1 MRYVAYKIHPQ
12 EFAENEIFEKS
23 LILDGKRI
31 HRVRL
36 LGNVSNVDKSNIVS
50 FELDGISVKDF
61 ENKSL
66 DVEENDLLDVVGRI
80 GEYNGERYVALEV
93 YSKKNENKD
102 KWIELRN
109 LEIEKTRNYIKDE
122 ETITYNREEMSG
134 ELSIE
139 SEALE
144 DLYGDLDV
152 KDKILDIIREN
163 DGITYEDLID
173 NSGLEDVEL
182 DNVLSELKE
191 DGEIYEPNT
200 GSYRIL

>member
-80 GEYNGERYVALEV
+80 GEYNGERYVALEI

-109 LEIEKTRNYIKDE
+109 LEIEKTRNYVKDE

-144 DLYGDLDV
+144 DLYGELDV

-191 DGEIYEPNT
+191 DGEIYEPNP

>member
-109 LEIEKTRNYIKDE
+109 LEIEKTRNYVKDE

-191 DGEIYEPNT
+191 DGEIYEPNP